1 MNEVEWV
8 KHIAAAVSAQ
18 KLLSQDGL
26 SLRTSLK
33 LAYGCEIQ
41 SYGPEPVP
49 QSISFETD
57 LAIVEAIDE
66 SSWKPRVVVEAKL
79 GSITTHDAITYSQ
92 KAAAHRA
99 VHPYLRYGIM
109 LGEREHHPLPG
120 RLYRHGA
127 QFDFMISFRGVD
139 PDETEMAMFVE
150 LLQAEVLASRTLEKI
165 LYESRRRNRDHY
177 TLLHRQLRVKKSA
190 S

>member
-8 KHIAAAVSAQ
+8 KHIAAGVSAQ
-18 KLLSQDGL
+18 EPFGRPAISI
-26 SLRTSLK
+26 RTGLK

-66 SSWKPRVVVEAKL
+66 TSWKPRVVVEAKL

-92 KAAAHRA
+92 KASSHRA

-109 LGEREHHPLPG
+109 LGNREHYPLPG

-127 QFDFMISFRGVD
+127 QFDFMISFRGHD
-139 PDETEMAMFVE
+139 PDEAEMAMFIE
-150 LLQAEVLASRTLEKI
+150 LLQAEVTASRTLEKI
-165 LYESRRRNRDHY
+165 LYESRRRDRDHY
-177 TLLHRQLRVKKSA
+177 TLLHRQLRVE
-190 S
+190 